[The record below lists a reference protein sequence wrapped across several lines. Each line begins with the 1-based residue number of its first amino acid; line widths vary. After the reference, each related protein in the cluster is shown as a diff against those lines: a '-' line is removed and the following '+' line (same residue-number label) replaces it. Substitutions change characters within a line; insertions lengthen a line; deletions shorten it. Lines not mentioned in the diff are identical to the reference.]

1 MVGGLGRGRR
11 IVEARGED
19 GLGGFM
25 DRESGQCSLLAG
37 NGRAR
42 SMMQRS
48 WPSFKLLSWNKAHAQ
63 VLPGRS
69 AICSSTMSNVNGWF
83 FRFSCKFLVH
93 VIFGKLKRQSFCDG
107 LYTPKFARRAANPV
121 VVAQP
126 IPSCIRYF
134 CSWVSNSSKYCMNR
148 NLGKAAS
155 GELLEIRE
163 HF

>member
-1 MVGGLGRGRR
+1 VEEGIVGLRHGFALGESRVRGVGHGRGGLGRGRR

-69 AICSSTMSNVNGWF
+69 AICSSTIAMSMVG
-83 FRFSCKFLVH
+83 S
-93 VIFGKLKRQSFCDG
+93 SAS
-107 LYTPKFARRAANPV
+107 PAN
-121 VVAQP
+121 
-126 IPSCIRYF
+126 SLCT
-134 CSWVSNSSKYCMNR
+134 
-148 NLGKAAS
+148 
-155 GELLEIRE
+155 
-163 HF
+163 